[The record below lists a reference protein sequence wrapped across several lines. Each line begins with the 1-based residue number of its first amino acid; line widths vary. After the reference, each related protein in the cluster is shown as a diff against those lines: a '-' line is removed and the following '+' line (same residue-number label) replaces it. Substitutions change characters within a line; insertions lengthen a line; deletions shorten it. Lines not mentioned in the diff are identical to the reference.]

1 MEETRGGV
9 MWDSG
14 AGSATQA
21 FAAWFETQRG
31 GVIALAILFALAW
44 TVLYLQFTADDAFIS
59 FRYGKTLLAAHAWN
73 WNPPVAAMV
82 PREEAYSS
90 LIYTL
95 LGIIPALLHVSPAL
109 FFKFFGVVCIAVI
122 AYRLLTQARSHFAAL
137 LGVLL
142 LGLHPFV
149 AIHAFSSLETPLYIL
164 LLVEMALAVRDAAIA
179 RPGWV
184 YALGLLL
191 PLTRPEG
198 LVFACVGVVLY
209 WRAREMRQSSSGR
222 LRRRSSRASSILWPA
237 GRYFGHLLPNPFYA
251 KTHLGGAHGLLQ
263 ALADNVSQFVGYLF
277 LLALVFLL
285 ARAAVTRVFAAASL
299 LLLALLY
306 LPHAMAMNYADR
318 YYFQL
323 TLPVFLI
330 FLLVEDVR
338 ANSRIAAIS
347 AAIFFLVLSVSGLI
361 YGVAYFP
368 TLRRA
373 QIDLGQRLAPF
384 AAGHTLLTGEAGA
397 IPYYSGWTTYDFLGL
412 GTNAFA
418 RAPMTVADLQRI
430 HPDLIILFGDT
441 PGPEALD
448 ETDTATTLAANPM
461 VRAYLT
467 QSHEYSY
474 AGASHANGYYLVE
487 FLRDD
492 TPQHDEILAALR
504 ENARRSAETH
514 FSPRDLLLQR
524 YVPWDR

>member
-1 MEETRGGV
+1 MR
-9 MWDSG
+9 DSG
-14 AGSATQA
+14 AGSRTGPADEA
-21 FAAWFETQRG
+21 FAAWFEARRG
-31 GVIALAILFALAW
+31 AVVAVAILFALAW

-73 WNPPVAAMV
+73 WNPAVAAMV

-109 FFKFFGVVCIAVI
+109 FFKFFGVGCIAVI

-149 AIHAFSSLETPLYIL
+149 AIHAFSGLETPLYIL

-198 LVFACVGVVLY
+198 LVFACVGVVLF
-209 WRAREMRQSSSGR
+209 WRARGDAPKQLGTF
-222 LRRRSSRASSILWPA
+222 AAAAVA
-237 GRYFGHLLPNPFYA
+237 GAAYFLARWRYFGNLLPNPFYA

-263 ALADNVSQFVGYLF
+263 SLADNFSQFVGYLF

-285 ARAAVTRVFAAASL
+285 ARAAVTRVFAAGSL
-299 LLLALLY
+299 LLLAMLY
-306 LPHAMAMNYADR
+306 LPHAMAMNFADR

-323 TLPVFLI
+323 ALPVFLI
-330 FLLVEDVR
+330 FLLVEDAR
-338 ANSRIAAIS
+338 GSSRIAAVA

-373 QIDLGQRLAPF
+373 QIDLGQRLAPY
-384 AAGHTLLTGEAGA
+384 ASGHTLLTGEAGA
-397 IPYYSGWTTYDFLGL
+397 IPYYSGWITYDFLGL

-418 RAPMTVADLQRI
+418 RAPMTVADLRRM
-430 HPDLIILFGDT
+430 HPDLILLFGDT
-441 PGPEALD
+441 PGPEALN
-448 ETDTATTLAANPM
+448 EADTATTLAANPV
-461 VRAYLT
+461 VREYLLE
-467 QSHEYSY
+467 QDGYGY

-487 FLRDD
+487 FLRID
-492 TPQHDEILAALR
+492 TPQHDEILDALQQ
-504 ENARRSAETH
+504 NASSSAETH
-514 FSPRDLLLQR
+514 FSLRDLLLQR
-524 YVPWDR
+524 YVPWSH